1 MSFGRITNPGFSVGR
16 SNLDE
21 NVMAR
26 VTPCISGSGDVRAGS
41 AWFDALFP
49 IGELHRSLGIS
60 RFLLSTPNSHTH
72 THAIL
77 VRPSEKLHL
86 GVLSTQ
92 ESAHNPS
99 GCGRK
104 WGAKDGK
111 KEMSAGE
118 SKEDKVCGEASYM
131 CTGRGMSLV
140 PCAGR
145 LFEHGLADTCFT

>member
-1 MSFGRITNPGFSVGR
+1 MKTSW
-16 SNLDE
+16 
-21 NVMAR
+21 R
-26 VTPCISGSGDVRAGS
+26 VSLRVS
-41 AWFDALFP
+41 AAQGTCAL
-49 IGELHRSLGIS
+49 GQRG
-60 RFLLSTPNSHTH
+60 STPSSLSVSYIGALESPDFSSQPPISSHTH

-99 GCGRK
+99 GSG
-104 WGAKDGK
+104 GAKDG

-131 CTGRGMSLV
+131 CTGTQGVVFLWFLV
-140 PCAGR
+140 RVGCLSMA
-145 LFEHGLADTCFT
+145 

>member
-1 MSFGRITNPGFSVGR
+1 MKTSW
-16 SNLDE
+16 
-21 NVMAR
+21 R
-26 VTPCISGSGDVRAGS
+26 VSLRVS
-41 AWFDALFP
+41 AAQGTCAL
-49 IGELHRSLGIS
+49 GQRG
-60 RFLLSTPNSHTH
+60 STPSSLSVSYIGALESPDFSSQPPIRIHILN
-72 THAIL
+72 AIL

-131 CTGRGMSLV
+131 CTGTGTSLV